1 MSKTNALRQ
10 LDRAGIKYEVLE
22 YDIPYEEFSGTR
34 VAETLGMDMG
44 ACYKTLAL
52 RNGLDI
58 YICVIPVNREI
69 DLKKCAREIG
79 VKSLEMLHVKDL
91 LREVGYER
99 GSVSPIGVRKNK
111 GIYFDSEVTNHET
124 IEVSAGAY
132 GMSVKLNRDELLGF
146 LKAQVKDISGE

>member
-52 RNGLDI
+52 RNGHDI

-69 DLKKCAREIG
+69 DLKKCAQE
-79 VKSLEMLHVKDL
+79 
-91 LREVGYER
+91 
-99 GSVSPIGVRKNK
+99 IGVRKNK

-124 IEVSAGAY
+124 IEVSAEAY